1 MADINVPGPVHFS
14 ENGMEGT
21 FSWSASFSARIGSN
35 FSQAQK
41 YVDSEVLR
49 YSDPMTPKKNG
60 ILIGSGKSGTVLG
73 SGLVQYTAIY
83 ARWQYYRTA
92 QTRPYDANRG
102 GKWFER
108 MKAAH
113 KEDIMNGAKKILGGG
128 SI

>member
-1 MADINVPGPVHFS
+1 MTMAICSGRISWVLARVSVITNIFS
-14 ENGMEGT
+14 SVSVLYAG
-21 FSWSASFSARIGSN
+21 SSF
-35 FSQAQK
+35 
-41 YVDSEVLR
+41 
-49 YSDPMTPKKNG
+49 G
-60 ILIGSGKSGTVLG
+60 ILIGTGKSGTVLG

-83 ARWQYYRTA
+83 ARWQYYRTS

>member
-1 MADINVPGPVHFS
+1 MADITVPGPVHFS

-49 YSDPMTPKKNG
+49 YSDPMTPKKSG
-60 ILIGSGKSGTVLG
+60 FLIGTGKSGTVHRDLCKVAV
-73 SGLVQYTAIY
+73 LPHIADT
-83 ARWQYYRTA
+83 
-92 QTRPYDANRG
+92 
-102 GKWFER
+102 
-108 MKAAH
+108 
-113 KEDIMNGAKKILGGG
+113 

>member
-49 YSDPMTPKKNG
+49 YSDPMTPKKTDSYSTPRSMQG
-60 ILIGSGKSGTVLG
+60 GSTTAHRRHVHMMRTGAGSGS
-73 SGLVQYTAIY
+73 
-83 ARWQYYRTA
+83 
-92 QTRPYDANRG
+92 RG
-102 GKWFER
+102 
-108 MKAAH
+108 
-113 KEDIMNGAKKILGGG
+113 
-128 SI
+128 